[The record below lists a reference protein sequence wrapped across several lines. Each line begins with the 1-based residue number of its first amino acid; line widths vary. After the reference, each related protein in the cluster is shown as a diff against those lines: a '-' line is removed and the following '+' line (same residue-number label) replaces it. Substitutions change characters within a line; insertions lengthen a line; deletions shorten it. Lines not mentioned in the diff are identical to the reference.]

1 MKLGGKEMIQLHH
14 VAIVV
19 NDFDKYV
26 DLFLRLGM
34 NIQRIT
40 GETPNRQLWF
50 EEGIQLKESHDESA
64 DGIDHIALGSNNRT
78 GILKTAIESNCSLIM
93 ERDNWF
99 RLPNGISIELM
110 ED

>member
-1 MKLGGKEMIQLHH
+1 MIQLHH
-14 VAIVV
+14 VAIAV

-26 DLFLRLGM
+26 DLFVRLGM

-40 GETPNRQLWF
+40 GEAPNRQLWF
-50 EEGIQLKESHDESA
+50 EEGIQLKESCNDIST
-64 DGIDHIALGSNNRT
+64 DGIDHIALGTDNRT
-78 GILKTAIESNCSLIM
+78 DIFKAAIGSDCSSIK
-93 ERDNWF
+93 EKDNWF